1 LHAGLADLAERR
13 GDVVAGVRGRGLMLG
28 LQLHVPPATF
38 NKACFERGLLAVP
51 AGDDVVR
58 LLPPLVVTDAEID
71 EALSLLDH
79 VAAEFARAA

>member
-1 LHAGLADLAERR
+1 
-13 GDVVAGVRGRGLMLG
+13 MLG